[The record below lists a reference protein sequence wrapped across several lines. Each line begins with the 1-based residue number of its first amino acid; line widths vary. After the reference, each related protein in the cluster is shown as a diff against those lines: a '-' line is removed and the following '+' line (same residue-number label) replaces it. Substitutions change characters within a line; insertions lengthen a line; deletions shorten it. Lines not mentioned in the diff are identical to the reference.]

1 MTQTTPVGTYCID
14 RTQSTFMRHFR
25 DAIAATFELVLVT
38 VVCALYAMMY
48 CIYDRAMSEERS
60 RVL

>member
-1 MTQTTPVGTYCID
+1 
-14 RTQSTFMRHFR
+14 MRHFR